1 MQMSVQQNLIAGVC
15 VAIGIASVGV
25 SLKAGIDHFVDR
37 DRVVTVKGLAERNVQ
52 ADYVIWPVTF
62 RVTGNDLSALYEK
75 AQRQSEEIR
84 NFLISQGIKTQ
95 DISQGTPSVQDLHA
109 DFYGNNLPPE
119 RYRMEMAVSVATTDV
134 DTVLKAMGNQSELIQ
149 KGVLFTQNYRTQFS
163 FNGLNSIK
171 PEMVEEATKNARSTA
186 QKFAEDS
193 DSELGK
199 IRRASQGQFSIY
211 DRDSNTPYIKRVR
224 VVTTVEYYLKD

>member
-1 MQMSVQQNLIAGVC
+1 MSVQQNLIAGVC

-75 AQRQSEEIR
+75 ARTQSEEIR
-84 NFLISQGIKTQ
+84 NFLISQGIKAQ

-134 DTVLKAMGNQSELIQ
+134 DTVLKAMVNQSELIQ

>member
-1 MQMSVQQNLIAGVC
+1 MTIQQNLIAGVC
-15 VAIGIASVGV
+15 VAVGIASVGV

-37 DRVVTVKGLAERNVQ
+37 DRVVTVKGLAERNVA

-75 AQRQSEEIR
+75 AKTQSQEIR
-84 NFLISQGIKTQ
+84 QFLINQGIKAE
-95 DISQGTPSVQDLHA
+95 DISEGTPTVQDLHA

-119 RYRMEMAVSVATTDV
+119 RYRMELAVSVATEDIS
-134 DTVLKAMGNQSELIQ
+134 TVLKAMVNQSELIQ
-149 KGVLFTQNYRTQFS
+149 HGVLFTQNYRTQFS
-163 FNGLNSIK
+163 FNGLNAIK

-199 IRRASQGQFSIY
+199 IRRASQGQFTIY
-211 DRDSNTPYIKRVR
+211 DRDSNTPYMKRVR

>member
-1 MQMSVQQNLIAGVC
+1 MSVQQNLIAGVC
-15 VAIGIASVGV
+15 VAIGIASVGI

-75 AQRQSEEIR
+75 AQTQSEEIR
-84 NFLISQGIKTQ
+84 NFLISQGIKAQ

-134 DTVLKAMGNQSELIQ
+134 DMVLKAMGNQSELIQ

>member
-1 MQMSVQQNLIAGVC
+1 MSVQQNLIAGVC

-75 AQRQSEEIR
+75 AQTQSEEIR
-84 NFLISQGIKTQ
+84 NFLISQGIKAQ

-134 DTVLKAMGNQSELIQ
+134 DMVLKAMGNQSELIQ

>member
-1 MQMSVQQNLIAGVC
+1 MSVQQNLIAGVC
-15 VAIGIASVGV
+15 VAIGIASVGI

-75 AQRQSEEIR
+75 AQTQSEEIR
-84 NFLISQGIKTQ
+84 NFLISQGIKAQ

-134 DTVLKAMGNQSELIQ
+134 DTVLKAMVNQSELIQ
-149 KGVLFTQNYRTQFS
+149 KGVLFTQNYRTQFF

>member
-1 MQMSVQQNLIAGVC
+1 MSVQQNLIAGVC
-15 VAIGIASVGV
+15 VAIGIASVGI

-75 AQRQSEEIR
+75 AQTQSEEIR
-84 NFLISQGIKTQ
+84 NFLISQGIKAQ

-134 DTVLKAMGNQSELIQ
+134 DTVLKAMGHQSELIQ

>member
-1 MQMSVQQNLIAGVC
+1 MSVQQNLIAGVC
-15 VAIGIASVGV
+15 VAIGIASVGI

-75 AQRQSEEIR
+75 AQTQSEEIR
-84 NFLISQGIKTQ
+84 NFLISQGIKAQ

-119 RYRMEMAVSVATTDV
+119 QYRMEMAVSVATTDV
-134 DTVLKAMGNQSELIQ
+134 DTVLKAMVNQSELIQ

>member
-1 MQMSVQQNLIAGVC
+1 MSVQQNLIAGVC
-15 VAIGIASVGV
+15 VAIGIASVGI

-75 AQRQSEEIR
+75 AQTQSEEIR
-84 NFLISQGIKTQ
+84 NFLISQGIKAQ

-134 DTVLKAMGNQSELIQ
+134 DTVLKAMVNQSELIQ

-224 VVTTVEYYLKD
+224 VVTTVEYHLKD

>member
-1 MQMSVQQNLIAGVC
+1 MSVQQNLIAGVC

-25 SLKAGIDHFVDR
+25 SLKAWIDHFVDR

-75 AQRQSEEIR
+75 AQTQSEEIR
-84 NFLISQGIKTQ
+84 NFLISQGIKAQ

-134 DTVLKAMGNQSELIQ
+134 DTVLKAMVNQSELIQ

>member
-1 MQMSVQQNLIAGVC
+1 MSVQQNLIAGVC
-15 VAIGIASVGV
+15 VAIGIASVGI

-75 AQRQSEEIR
+75 AQTQSEEIR
-84 NFLISQGIKTQ
+84 NFLISQGVKAQ

-134 DTVLKAMGNQSELIQ
+134 DTVLKAMVNQSELIQ

>member
-1 MQMSVQQNLIAGVC
+1 MSVQQNLIAGVC
-15 VAIGIASVGV
+15 VAIGIASVGI

-75 AQRQSEEIR
+75 AQTQSEEIR
-84 NFLISQGIKTQ
+84 NFLTSQGIKAQ

-119 RYRMEMAVSVATTDV
+119 RYRVEMAVSVATTDV

>member
-62 RVTGNDLSALYEK
+62 LVTGNDLSALYEK
-75 AQRQSEEIR
+75 AQTQSEEIR
-84 NFLISQGIKTQ
+84 NFLISQGIKAQ

-134 DTVLKAMGNQSELIQ
+134 DTVLKAMVNQSELIQ

>member
-1 MQMSVQQNLIAGVC
+1 MSVQQNLIAGVC
-15 VAIGIASVGV
+15 VAIGIASVGI

-37 DRVVTVKGLAERNVQ
+37 DRVVTVKGLAERTVQ

-75 AQRQSEEIR
+75 AQTQSEEIR
-84 NFLISQGIKTQ
+84 NFLISQGIKAQ

-134 DTVLKAMGNQSELIQ
+134 DTVLKAMVNQSELIQ

>member
-1 MQMSVQQNLIAGVC
+1 MSVQQNLIAGVC
-15 VAIGIASVGV
+15 VAIGVASVGI

-75 AQRQSEEIR
+75 AQTQSEEIR
-84 NFLISQGIKTQ
+84 NFLISQGIKAQ

-134 DTVLKAMGNQSELIQ
+134 DTVLKAMVNQSELIQ

>member
-1 MQMSVQQNLIAGVC
+1 MSIQQNLVAGVC

-37 DRVVTVKGLAERNVQ
+37 DRVVTVKGLAERNVA

-62 RVTGNDLSALYEK
+62 RVTGNDLGALYQK
-75 AQRQSEEIR
+75 AQTQSEEIKQ
-84 NFLISQGIKTQ
+84 FLISQGIKAE
-95 DISQGTPSVQDLHA
+95 DISQGTPTVQDLHA
-109 DFYGNNLPPE
+109 DFYGTNLPPE
-119 RYRMEMAVSVATTDV
+119 RYRMEMAVSVATDAV
-134 DTVLKAMGNQSELIQ
+134 DTVLKAMSNQSELIQ

-163 FNGLNSIK
+163 FNGLNAIK

-199 IRRASQGQFSIY
+199 IRRASQGQFTIY
-211 DRDSNTPYIKRVR
+211 DRDSNTPYVKRVR

>member
-1 MQMSVQQNLIAGVC
+1 MSVQQNLIAGVC
-15 VAIGIASVGV
+15 VAIGIASVGISV
-25 SLKAGIDHFVDR
+25 KAGIDHFVDR

-75 AQRQSEEIR
+75 AQTQSEEIR
-84 NFLISQGIKTQ
+84 NFLISQGIKAQ

-134 DTVLKAMGNQSELIQ
+134 DTVLKAMVNQSELIQ

>member
-1 MQMSVQQNLIAGVC
+1 MSVQQNLIAGVF
-15 VAIGIASVGV
+15 VAIGIASVGI

-75 AQRQSEEIR
+75 AQTQSEEIR
-84 NFLISQGIKTQ
+84 NFLISQGIKAQ

-134 DTVLKAMGNQSELIQ
+134 DTVLKAMVNQSELIQ

>member
-1 MQMSVQQNLIAGVC
+1 MSVQQNLIAGVC

-62 RVTGNDLSALYEK
+62 RVNGNDLSALYEK
-75 AQRQSEEIR
+75 AQTQSEEIR
-84 NFLISQGIKTQ
+84 NFLISQGIKAQ

-134 DTVLKAMGNQSELIQ
+134 DTVLKAMVNQSELIQ

>member
-1 MQMSVQQNLIAGVC
+1 MSVQQNLIAGVC
-15 VAIGIASVGV
+15 VAIGIASVGI

-75 AQRQSEEIR
+75 AQTQSEEIR
-84 NFLISQGIKTQ
+84 NFLISQGIKAQ

-134 DTVLKAMGNQSELIQ
+134 DTVLKAMVNQSELIQ

-211 DRDSNTPYIKRVR
+211 DRDSNTPYMKRVR

>member
-1 MQMSVQQNLIAGVC
+1 MSVQQNLIAGVC
-15 VAIGIASVGV
+15 VAIGIASVGI

-75 AQRQSEEIR
+75 AQTQSEEIR
-84 NFLISQGIKTQ
+84 NFLISQGITAQ

>member
-15 VAIGIASVGV
+15 VAIGIASVGI

-62 RVTGNDLSALYEK
+62 RVTGNDLSVLYEK
-75 AQRQSEEIR
+75 AQTQSEEIR
-84 NFLISQGIKTQ
+84 NFLISQGIKAQ

-134 DTVLKAMGNQSELIQ
+134 DTVLKAMVNQSELIQ

>member
-1 MQMSVQQNLIAGVC
+1 MSVQQNLIAGVC
-15 VAIGIASVGV
+15 VAIGIASVGI

-62 RVTGNDLSALYEK
+62 CVTGNDLSALYEK
-75 AQRQSEEIR
+75 AQTQSEEIR
-84 NFLISQGIKTQ
+84 NFLISQGIKAQ

-109 DFYGNNLPPE
+109 DFYGNKLPPE

>member
-1 MQMSVQQNLIAGVC
+1 MSVQQNLIAGVC
-15 VAIGIASVGV
+15 VAIGIASVGI

-75 AQRQSEEIR
+75 AQTQSEEIR
-84 NFLISQGIKTQ
+84 NFLISQGIKAQ

-119 RYRMEMAVSVATTDV
+119 RYRMEMAVSVATIDV
-134 DTVLKAMGNQSELIQ
+134 DTVLKAMVNQSELIQ

>member
-1 MQMSVQQNLIAGVC
+1 MSVQQNLIAGVC
-15 VAIGIASVGV
+15 VAIGIASVGI

-62 RVTGNDLSALYEK
+62 RATGNDLSALYEK
-75 AQRQSEEIR
+75 AQTQSEEIR
-84 NFLISQGIKTQ
+84 NFLISQGIKAQ

-134 DTVLKAMGNQSELIQ
+134 DTVLKAMVNQSELIQ

>member
-1 MQMSVQQNLIAGVC
+1 MSVQQNLIAGVC

-75 AQRQSEEIR
+75 AQTQSEEIR
-84 NFLISQGIKTQ
+84 NFLISQGIKAQ

-193 DSELGK
+193 DSELEK

>member
-1 MQMSVQQNLIAGVC
+1 MSVQQNLIAGVC
-15 VAIGIASVGV
+15 VAIGIASVGI

-75 AQRQSEEIR
+75 AQTQSEEIR
-84 NFLISQGIKTQ
+84 NFLISQGIKAQ

-134 DTVLKAMGNQSELIQ
+134 DTVLKAMVNQSELIQ

>member
-1 MQMSVQQNLIAGVC
+1 MSVQQNLIAGVC
-15 VAIGIASVGV
+15 VAIGIASVGI

-75 AQRQSEEIR
+75 AQTQSEEIR
-84 NFLISQGIKTQ
+84 NFLTSQGIKAQ

-134 DTVLKAMGNQSELIQ
+134 DTVLKAMVNQSELIQ

-211 DRDSNTPYIKRVR
+211 DRDNNTPYIKRVR

>member
-1 MQMSVQQNLIAGVC
+1 MSVQQNLIAGVC

-75 AQRQSEEIR
+75 AQTQSEEIR
-84 NFLISQGIKTQ
+84 NFLISQGIKAQ

-134 DTVLKAMGNQSELIQ
+134 DTVLKAMVNQSELIQ

>member
-1 MQMSVQQNLIAGVC
+1 MSVQQNLIAGVC
-15 VAIGIASVGV
+15 VAIGIASVGI

-75 AQRQSEEIR
+75 AQTQSEEIR
-84 NFLISQGIKTQ
+84 NFLISQGIKAQ

-134 DTVLKAMGNQSELIQ
+134 DTVLKAMVNQSELIQ

-171 PEMVEEATKNARSTA
+171 PEMVEEATKNAQSTA

>member
-1 MQMSVQQNLIAGVC
+1 MSVQQNLIAGVC
-15 VAIGIASVGV
+15 MAIGIASVGI

-75 AQRQSEEIR
+75 AQTQSEEIR
-84 NFLISQGIKTQ
+84 NFLISQGIKAQ

-134 DTVLKAMGNQSELIQ
+134 DTVLKAMVNQSELIQ

>member
-1 MQMSVQQNLIAGVC
+1 MSVQQNLIAGVC
-15 VAIGIASVGV
+15 VAIGIASVGI
-25 SLKAGIDHFVDR
+25 SLKAGIDHFVDRDR

-75 AQRQSEEIR
+75 AQTQSEEIR
-84 NFLISQGIKTQ
+84 NFLISQGIKAQ

-134 DTVLKAMGNQSELIQ
+134 DTVLKAMVNQSELIQ

>member
-1 MQMSVQQNLIAGVC
+1 MSVQQNLIAGVC

-75 AQRQSEEIR
+75 AQTQSEEIR
-84 NFLISQGIKTQ
+84 NFLISQGIKAQ

-119 RYRMEMAVSVATTDV
+119 RYRMEMAVSVATSDV
-134 DTVLKAMGNQSELIQ
+134 DTVLKAMVNQSELIQ